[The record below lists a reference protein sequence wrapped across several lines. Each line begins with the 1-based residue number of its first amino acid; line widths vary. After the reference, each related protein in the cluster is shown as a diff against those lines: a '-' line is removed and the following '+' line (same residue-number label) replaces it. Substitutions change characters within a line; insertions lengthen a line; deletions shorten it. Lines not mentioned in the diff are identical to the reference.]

1 MTRGLALSELD
12 DLLEAARAAP
22 RSGGVVRAMLRAAG
36 ASVDPAPAL
45 DWLEAQGVDGQA
57 AETQALASALLLKGR
72 RLDAALA
79 WAASTLGPASFDMV
93 FSLVSSLS
101 ECRASTGPACAST
114 SEST

>member
-1 MTRGLALSELD
+1 MSELD

-79 WAASTLGPASFDMV
+79 WAAGDAPVLGVA
-93 FSLVSSLS
+93 
-101 ECRASTGPACAST
+101 RARAVEVAA
-114 SEST
+114 